1 MTLRLS
7 SLLLCVAAALPAT
20 ALAKSYEIEDFS
32 SAGLIDKPS
41 VMSAWKEALPEARLV
56 KLYPTARWGFLSQV
70 EGGIVDSTTCV
81 VTARVTMLP
90 KTAPTRRLVWEP
102 NKSSTTYGAKLNA
115 SPADCT
121 AFARTKLD
129 EALRSLV
136 SSLVK

>member
-1 MTLRLS
+1 MNQS
-7 SLLLCVAAALPAT
+7 VAAVLLCLAAAVPA
-20 ALAKSYEIEDFS
+20 AASAKTYEIEDFS
-32 SAGLIDKPS
+32 SVGLIDKPT

-70 EGGIVDSTTCV
+70 EGGIVDGTTCV

-102 NKSSTTYGAKLNA
+102 SKSSTTYGAKLNA

-121 AFARTKLD
+121 ALARTKLD